1 MISVSRKS
9 KKSLRIFGVIWVLL
23 APLIFFIAAIS
34 TVRSEVTYHI
44 QLIVFSVVALAGL
57 IVGVGGL
64 FLRSWSVVGMFIL
77 SWMSALYFLGSALI
91 IAIMLIIPRVN
102 VVFNHLL
109 LLVALAIALTGVP
122 FIVMAQ
128 SLAKLRNQVK
138 KDEES

>member
-1 MISVSRKS
+1 M
-9 KKSLRIFGVIWVLL
+9 IWVLL
-23 APLIFFIAAIS
+23 APLIFFMAAIS
-34 TVRSEVTYHI
+34 TVRSEATYHI

-102 VVFNHLL
+102 IVFNHLL